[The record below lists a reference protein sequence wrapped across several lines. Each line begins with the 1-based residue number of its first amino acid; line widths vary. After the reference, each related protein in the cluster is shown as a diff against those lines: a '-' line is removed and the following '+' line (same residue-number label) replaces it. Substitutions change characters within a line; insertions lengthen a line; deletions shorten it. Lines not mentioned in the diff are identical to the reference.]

1 MNHSVIF
8 NPFTPIPKHP
18 KSHVR
23 GWSMAWAD
31 RLGADI
37 ADLNTDLTKYRTM
50 YLDFGVNF
58 GGTINLFGG
67 FDDEVFDRCNNMLY
81 AIERGSELV
90 LLDSRPTNPNI
101 SEPRIGKASSS
112 RRLTRKWAIVF
123 DEIINRAPVISMDRI
138 LYAKSA
144 IIGDSHTTAYADEKS
159 VILRRNG
166 ATLNSFITDPLKFL
180 SPYDLSNYE
189 RVTMCLGS
197 VDIRFHLVG
206 RDDRES
212 PKKLAQAYCDAVKK
226 VREHHKFTPIYVC
239 APVPV
244 EYEGRRIPKSGHY
257 KGVPFNGSREARL
270 EYTLKFRRELY
281 QRFDVVS
288 PPNDWYYMDGE
299 QYANEIMELGSSVHI
314 APTCYRAILKWSPH
328 V

>member
-58 GGTINLFGG
+58 SGAINLFGG
-67 FDDEVFDRCNNMLY
+67 FNDEVFDRCNNMLD
-81 AIERGSELV
+81 AIKRGSELV

-112 RRLTRKWAIVF
+112 RRLTRRWATVF
-123 DEIINRAPVISMDRI
+123 DMVINRASVISMHNLI
-138 LYAKSA
+138 KKSA
-144 IIGDSHTTAYADEKS
+144 IIGDSHTTAFASSSDA
-159 VILRRNG
+159 ILRRNG
-166 ATLNSFITDPLKFL
+166 VTLHSFISAPLEFIR
-180 SPYDLSNYE
+180 NYNLNDYE
-189 RVTMCLGS
+189 HITMCLGS

-206 RDDRES
+206 RNDREL
-212 PKKLAQAYCDAVKK
+212 PKKLAQAYGEAVKK
-226 VREHHKFTPIYVC
+226 VREHHKFIPIYVC

-281 QRFDVVS
+281 QRFDAVIS

-314 APTCYRAILKWSPH
+314 APTCYRSILKWSPH

>member
-67 FDDEVFDRCNNMLY
+67 FDDEVFDRCNNMIY
-81 AIERGSELV
+81 AIERGSELI
-90 LLDSRPTNPNI
+90 LLDSRPKSPNI

-112 RRLTRKWAIVF
+112 RRLTRKWAAVF
-123 DEIINRAPVISMDRI
+123 DMVINRASVISMYDLI
-138 LYAKSA
+138 KKSA
-144 IIGDSHTTAYADEKS
+144 IIGDSHTTAFASSDDA
-159 VILRRNG
+159 ILRRNG
-166 ATLNSFITDPLKFL
+166 STLHSFLMNPINFL
-180 SPYDLSNYE
+180 NDYDLSLYKAL
-189 RVTMCLGS
+189 TICLGS

-206 RDDRES
+206 HKDRES
-212 PKKLAQAYCDAVKK
+212 PKALAKLYSNAIKQ
-226 VREHHKFTPIYVC
+226 VREHNRYIPIHVC
-239 APVPV
+239 SPVPV

-281 QRFDVVS
+281 QVLDVIS
-288 PPNDWYYMDGE
+288 PPDDWYYMDGE

-314 APTCYRAILKWSPH
+314 APTCYRSILKWGPH